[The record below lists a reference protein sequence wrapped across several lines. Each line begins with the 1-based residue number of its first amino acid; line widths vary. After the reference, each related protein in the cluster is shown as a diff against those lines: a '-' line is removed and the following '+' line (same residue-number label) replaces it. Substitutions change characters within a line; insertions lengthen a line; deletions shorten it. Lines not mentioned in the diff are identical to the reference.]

1 MYEEEEKEEEQEE
14 AKEEQEETNVTPLD
28 RVVTPRALSV
38 RIERG
43 TTDAMGFRLMSDLKS
58 MLERK
63 KLGRIRKRSPPPP
76 PPPAPPPPPPVAAA
90 PPPPPLTPPPPP
102 PLVSRC

>member
-1 MYEEEEKEEEQEE
+1 MKKRRGSHGTSGLEDL
-14 AKEEQEETNVTPLD
+14 P
-28 RVVTPRALSV
+28 VTPRALSV

-63 KLGRIRKRSPPPP
+63 KLGRIRKRSAPPPPPPP
-76 PPPAPPPPPPVAAA
+76 PPPAPPPPLPPPL
-90 PPPPPLTPPPPP
+90 PPPPQPPPLPP